1 MKGPRQPDLIGTGVP
16 LQIGSVSV
24 IATAAHVLLGAGH
37 ASVLTFGVNKTVL
50 LSGERRGFR
59 HRKGK
64 FVDVDLAVIVLSNEQ
79 RDELRQQVEFSYSI
93 EYATVRPPTET
104 AFYTLIGFP
113 HSRNKVSPRL
123 LTEAYAESAY
133 FVTHKRV
140 PLSAIKSDDK
150 CDPVHFA
157 LAAPSRYVPAP
168 GGISGGGVWW
178 LHQSPDPAAAPTP
191 RLVGIGIE
199 YWRRPGAFVCTRIAQ
214 VDQMVRDL
222 QARS

>member
-1 MKGPRQPDLIGTGVP
+1 MKGPRQPHLIGTGVP

-24 IATAAHVLLGAGH
+24 IATAAHVLQPVGR
-37 ASVLTFGVNKTVL
+37 ASLLTFGVNKTVL
-50 LSGERRGFR
+50 LSGERRGFG

-64 FVDVDLAVIVLSNEQ
+64 FVDVDLALIVLNDQE
-79 RDELRQQVEFSYSI
+79 RDELRQRVEFSYYI
-93 EYATVRPPTET
+93 EYAAVRPPSET

-123 LTEAYAESAY
+123 LREAYAVSMY
-133 FVTHKRV
+133 FITHKRV

-150 CDPVHFA
+150 YGPVHFA
-157 LAAPSRYVPAP
+157 LSAPSRYVTAP

-178 LHQSPDPAAAPTP
+178 LRASDDPAAAPTP

-199 YWRRPGAFVCTRIAQ
+199 YCRRAGAFVCTRIAE
-214 VDQMVRDL
+214 VNQMVRDL
-222 QARS
+222 QAH